1 MWRTKQ
7 KLGQNYTADNPFWF
21 WLVKVRH
28 RQFVNISTTTKAQ
41 AKQNSKMSTSIITK
55 IFFLIA
61 VIDPIGTIPVYL
73 EATKHFDEKHKK
85 KIAIRASIVA
95 FMILLFFVLVGQ
107 LILEGMEVS
116 LSAFQIS
123 GGVILFLF
131 ALTMIFG
138 EGKPASEKHLIKDY
152 KHVTIFPVAIPSIA
166 SPGAIMAV
174 VLMTDN
180 HLYTIQQQAIT
191 TILVLLVVLITML
204 LLLAANIIQRRVGEY
219 GITVISK
226 IMGLILASYAVQ
238 SILSGLK
245 DFFFS

>member
-1 MWRTKQ
+1 M
-7 KLGQNYTADNPFWF
+7 NE
-21 WLVKVRH
+21 V
-28 RQFVNISTTTKAQ
+28 
-41 AKQNSKMSTSIITK
+41 ITK

-61 VIDPIGTIPVYL
+61 VLDPLGTVPVYL
-73 EATKHFDEKHKK
+73 EATKDFDLKHKRK
-85 KIAIRASIVA
+85 VAVKASTIA
-95 FMILLFFVLVGQ
+95 FMVLLFFILVGQ
-107 LILEGMEVS
+107 FILEGMNVS
-116 LSAFQIS
+116 LIAFQIS

-138 EGKPASEKHLIKDY
+138 EGKPEQEKHMIKDY
-152 KHVTIFPVAIPSIA
+152 MHVTIFPVAIPSIA

-180 HLYTIQQQAIT
+180 HLYTIQEQAIT
-191 TILVLLVVLITML
+191 TLLVLLVVIGTMIL
-204 LLLAANIIQRRVGEY
+204 LLGANIVQRRVGEY

-245 DFFFS
+245 IFFTEIN